1 MTQMRRLSV
10 FSLFAWGGKAEK
22 LLGQSSGRFS
32 PICTFSTMRSA
43 FINNLFKLRTHCKC
57 EAGTECDIP
66 AEDVLL
72 P

>member
-1 MTQMRRLSV
+1 MTRMHRLSV
-10 FSLFAWGGKAEK
+10 FSLCVGGKAEKK
-22 LLGQSSGRFS
+22 LLGQSSGCFG